1 MSWLRLMEQ
10 HMKELKKTAEAPATG
25 AKPAKKRNR
34 ILHLLSEMWPAYL
47 IEVLVI
53 IVGISITLVLE
64 EWRDKA
70 KENEL
75 ATIYLTNLAADI
87 ESDRRS
93 IHYASSLTDTLL
105 AAGEE
110 IRQFVEAPDQH
121 LLTAARINRDVRA
134 LISRPKFLSHDA
146 TFSELKSSGNLHL
159 IKDVTL
165 NWLLFSYYSKAEN
178 IKENQEAEQ
187 MATIELSGRYF
198 LQSFS
203 LDGSEESP
211 VFRDPGGIKALATNA
226 EFRNHVLARVGTR
239 QELQSLYKDTDSL
252 ASQLLGMLHPKD

>member
-1 MSWLRLMEQ
+1 MEES
-10 HMKELKKTAEAPATG
+10 MKDLKNTAGAPAAG

-47 IEVLVI
+47 IEVVVI

-64 EWRDKA
+64 EWRDKS
-70 KENEL
+70 KESEL
-75 ATIYLTNLAADI
+75 EKVYLTNLAADI

-93 IHYASSLTDTLL
+93 LHYALSSTDTLL
-105 AAGEE
+105 AAGAE
-110 IRQFVEAPDQH
+110 IQQFVEAPDQH
-121 LLTAARINRDVRA
+121 PLTAAGINKDVRA

-159 IKDVTL
+159 IKEVTL
-165 NWLLFSYYSKAEN
+165 NWNLFSYYSKAEN

-187 MATIELSGRYF
+187 LATIELSGRYF
-198 LQSFS
+198 LQYFA
-203 LDGSEESP
+203 LDGSGESP
-211 VFRDPGGIKALATNA
+211 VFRNPGGVRSLATNA

-239 QELQSLYKDTDSL
+239 QELQRLYKDTDSL
-252 ASQLLGMLHPKD
+252 AAQLLAMLHPKE